1 MTKYIVTGGAEIE
14 HDKLHF
20 KGVDIVDLTTREHVE
35 EHLKRTGEALAWAQ
49 RFMKIAHTVALGG
62 CLATPVSD
70 EGLPRDLQQKNRE
83 FRNMM
88 REELDKRLRI
98 GEDSP

>member
-62 CLATPVSD
+62 CL
-70 EGLPRDLQQKNRE
+70 PRDLQQKNRE